1 MNYRQVEVFK
11 AIMDSGSI
19 TEAATMLR
27 ISQPAVSKALKLLE
41 AEVGLRLFSR
51 TTKGIAATEEA
62 RALYTEVE
70 RTYFGMQNLAR
81 FAANLRDRKQGRIV
95 VSTIP
100 ALGIAWLPAMVAR
113 FSAAHPQV
121 TVSLHSSNSTDAARL
136 VGTGEIDLGIAQLRS
151 EEYNLSRRRLFDLEG
166 VIALPEGHP
175 LTSRPEIR
183 AEDLAEETIVAL
195 GLDDEF
201 RRRLTQAIDGANVR
215 YRSMIDAESGR
226 HSLCPR
232 RGGMRCRHSRQR
244 GGTHPGWEGAGVS
257 CLQPEDPR
265 SDLSVPP
272 AWPPDEQVGGGVQC
286 QSVATVALSAGPQRN
301 RLTAAH
307 LSLWTTNLWR

>member
-41 AEVGLRLFSR
+41 DELGLRLFSR

-81 FAANLRDRKQGRIV
+81 FAASLRDRKQGRIV

-100 ALGIAWLPAMVAR
+100 ALGLAWLPAMVAR
-113 FSAAHPQV
+113 FSAAHPDV
-121 TVSLHSSNSTDAARL
+121 TISLQSSNSTDAARL

-151 EEYNLSRRRLFDLEG
+151 EEYNLSRRKLFDLEG
-166 VIALPEGHP
+166 VIALPERHR
-175 LTSRPEIR
+175 LTSRSEIR
-183 AEDLAEETIVAL
+183 AEDLADEAIVGL

-201 RRRLTQAIDGANVR
+201 RRRLSQALDGASVR
-215 YRSMIDAESGR
+215 YRSMIDA
-226 HSLCPR
+226 SLGVTVCTLVAAGCGVGIVDSEAARTQAGKGLVFRAFSPR
-232 RGGMRCRHSRQR
+232 IRVPIYLFRQR
-244 GGTHPGWEGAGVS
+244 GRPTSKLVEAFS
-257 CLQPEDPR
+257 ASL
-265 SDLSVPP
+265 LPP
-272 AWPPDEQVGGGVQC
+272 SSFRGDDGGDE
-286 QSVATVALSAGPQRN
+286 
-301 RLTAAH
+301 
-307 LSLWTTNLWR
+307 